1 MNEKLIKFIKRV
13 PVPLIVN
20 LLGEE
25 VTTACAN
32 YDIATTSG
40 DLVKIFIDQKNR
52 DLFKDQLLI
61 KSMITHW
68 NPIELKE
75 FNELFQNKLSGEIPE
90 SICALEHVVFTL
102 EDKYKKSNIFD
113 NHLCP
118 PYPECVEEFIGN
130 QDISQCREK

>member
-75 FNELFQNKLSGEIPE
+75 FNELFQNK
-90 SICALEHVVFTL
+90 
-102 EDKYKKSNIFD
+102 NIR
-113 NHLCP
+113 
-118 PYPECVEEFIGN
+118 
-130 QDISQCREK
+130 DIEVYRDS